1 MRIILALLTAW
12 LWAFCTPAGAAQYES
27 WTQIT
32 NEMQEIL
39 VNSGRIYETGDER
52 AAINEVNVAYFGYYE
67 KLGVERNVKTYISG
81 RSASDVEYQFALLK
95 KRMAARAPLSEVND
109 LIAELNSSL
118 KAQGLALDGKNEDEG
133 EAEGSG
139 GTLSS
144 SFITVMIA
152 SLFIILREG
161 IEAMIVFAAILAYLV
176 KMGHA
181 DKQKSVVR
189 GGIYAIVASFAM
201 AYILNLLTEGNGQ
214 NQEITEGAVMLVAV
228 VVLFYVSNFMM
239 SKADAAAWMGY
250 LQGKINA
257 NLSRGSLFA
266 LSFTAFLAVF
276 REGAEVILFYQAL
289 LMSAQDSLPVW
300 TGFALG
306 CVLLIFVYIF
316 IRVLSL
322 KLPLKTFFVGTSIL
336 MYIICIDFVGAAIKE
351 FQEGDLVSVTPVP
364 YVPTIDILGIYPT
377 VETLVPQL
385 CMLVLCLITMVMA
398 VRKWAQ
404 ARAELAQKLNT
415 QTNQ

>member
-1 MRIILALLTAW
+1 MRMLLALIAAAFMAW
-12 LWAFCTPAGAAQYES
+12 CAPSQAAQYETWS
-27 WTQIT
+27 QIT
-32 NEMQEIL
+32 DEMQEIL
-39 VNSGRIYETGDER
+39 TNSGKIFEGGDAR
-52 AAINEVNVAYFGYYE
+52 AAVNEVNVAYFKYYE

-81 RSASDVEYQFALLK
+81 KSASDVEYQFAMLK
-95 KRMAARAPLSEVND
+95 KRMLAGAELTEIQG
-109 LIAELNSSL
+109 LIAELNGAL
-118 KAQGLALDGKNEDEG
+118 KAQGLALDGKNESDE
-133 EAEGSG
+133 EGSG
-139 GTLSS
+139 SSTS
-144 SFITVMIA
+144 SFVTILIA

-176 KMGHA
+176 KMGQA
-181 DKQKSVVR
+181 DKQKTVVK
-189 GGIYAIVASFAM
+189 GGVLAIIASFIM
-201 AYILNLLTEGNGQ
+201 AFILNMLTEGNGQ

-250 LQGKINA
+250 LKGKIDA
-257 NLSRGSLFA
+257 TITKGSLFA
-266 LSFTAFLAVF
+266 LAFTAFLAVF

-289 LMSAQDSLPVW
+289 LMSAKDSLPVW
-300 TGFALG
+300 AGFGLG
-306 CVLLIFVYIF
+306 CVLLVFVYIF

-322 KLPLKTFFVGTSIL
+322 KLPLKTFFVGTSVL

-385 CMLVLCLITMVMA
+385 CMLVLCLVTMYLSVK
-398 VRKWAQ
+398 KWAQ
-404 ARAELAQKLNT
+404 ARAKLQQELA
-415 QTNQ
+415 TNSK